1 MGGDREQQLGGTDV
15 KERSPAA
22 IMSRPFSLR
31 YREAEYLPPYDR
43 EVGDIDPPN
52 TRRVYDPTR
61 GGGDP
66 RDQGYHNDPL
76 PPTWIAI
83 RTKMVKNRWIY
94 IFQKLGDR
102 ITWYAEYRAT
112 GTGSYQLVDMQKAR
126 GKERY
131 ARPEPSKDSALALI
145 LPHTI
150 NGKRAYYAFY
160 ISGTR
165 LALQSIRKLETE
177 EYWKLL
183 RAVDLS
189 DPDVFG
195 MDNTQGRGFDPKPDQ
210 QAALD
215 IFDFVTVD
223 DHLQYGIS
231 LNRVMQQLR
240 DRAVS
245 WVSVTT
251 DMKDKTQ
258 IQRTQN
264 RLKKKMLAEAITA
277 IMAHDRGDK
286 LSLKDEFSQNGE
298 LLMYRFLSDY
308 DTKLTQK
315 LKDVDL
321 AARDLAAW
329 MDSKIMQFVNETYT
343 VLEDVDIIPFQTD
356 EFPAFLAACSQCLDR
371 LSETG
376 PGKVF
381 LQKIL
386 QDKTYF
392 LHPFLQEDGQPSGPK
407 FQAWRKGYAAG
418 FAIWKELLMVALE
431 ERRGGGPAVER
442 LIKSINN
449 LARVPLFKVE
459 FRTLTRLV
467 SIDEGVRVGRN
478 GRPTKI
484 RYTEITYQSEG
495 WRNWITADA
504 FTGLLTRVSAVVE
517 VINLGLALESLLEA
531 TGSEDKIWAAVGLVG
546 SALDTITAFGVL
558 MKMKEMTLRK
568 VSMVSAV
575 IDAVTAVRDAS
586 SMVNRGDYSAAVGYG
601 MVSGGS
607 ALIAIGCAV
616 GIAGAQTM
624 WAGVGIVLEVIG
636 AILVAAGWLL
646 SWLTSESDLEVF
658 VKHCVWG
665 ENYRSGSGSE
675 PWSDGKFADWNEER
689 PGGLDHQINALLNL
703 TASFTLFARNDDYG
717 KLGIHLGLMQ
727 SRSKLYIRFD
737 SVFNKRAH
745 QAELMVD
752 FQSRTMKQIRG
763 DRADLNLVEFAPDAV
778 SVKISPDPRFEMQ
791 QLQKCDCMVRL
802 DLYGD
807 GSHWI
812 PSSGAWVPFR
822 LRRLGEMITK
832 ERVKSSKY

>member
-1 MGGDREQQLGGTDV
+1 MGGEKDQNQGNTGV
-15 KERSPAA
+15 KEKAPVT
-22 IMSRPFSLR
+22 IMSRLFSLR
-31 YREAEYLPPYDR
+31 YRTAEYLPPYDR

-52 TRRVYDPTR
+52 TRRVYDPNNP
-61 GGGDP
+61 GDP
-66 RDQGYHNDPL
+66 RDGGYRNEPL
-76 PPTWIAI
+76 PPTWITI
-83 RTKMVKNRWIY
+83 KTKMVKSRWIY
-94 IFQKLGDR
+94 IFQKLGDK
-102 ITWYAEYRAT
+102 ITWYAEYRASD
-112 GTGSYQLVDMQKAR
+112 TGSYHPVDMKKAR
-126 GKERY
+126 DKERY
-131 ARPEPSKDSALALI
+131 ARPEPSKEPSFALT

-150 NGKRAYYAFY
+150 NGKRAYYTFY

-165 LALQSIRKLETE
+165 LALKSIKALETE

-183 RAVDLS
+183 RVIDLN
-189 DPDVFG
+189 DPKMFS
-195 MDNTQGRGFDPKPDQ
+195 MDNTQEKGFEPKPDQ
-210 QAALD
+210 QSALD

-223 DHLQYGIS
+223 DHLLYGIS

-251 DMKDKTQ
+251 DMKDKAQ

-264 RLKKKMLAEAITA
+264 RLKKKMLAEVITS

-298 LLMYRFLSDY
+298 ILMRRFLSDY
-308 DTKLTQK
+308 DAKITQK
-315 LKDVDL
+315 LKDVDIV
-321 AARDLAAW
+321 ARDLAAW
-329 MDSKIMQFVNETYT
+329 MDSKIMKFVNESYT
-343 VLEDVDIIPFQTD
+343 ILEDVDIVPFQTD
-356 EFPAFLAACSQCLDR
+356 DFPAFLAAYSQCIDR

-381 LQKIL
+381 LQKAL
-386 QDKTYF
+386 QDKAYF
-392 LHPFLQEDGQPSGPK
+392 LHPFLLEDGQPSGPK

-418 FAIWKELLMVALE
+418 FSVWKEILMVALE
-431 ERRGGGPAVER
+431 ERKGGGQAVEK
-442 LIKSINN
+442 LVKSINN

-459 FRTLTRLV
+459 FRTLTHLV
-467 SIDEGVRVGRN
+467 SVDEGVRVGRN
-478 GRPTKI
+478 GRQTKI
-484 RYTEITYQSEG
+484 RYTEITYQPDG
-495 WRNWITADA
+495 WRNWITADK
-504 FTGLLTRVSAVVE
+504 FTGFLTRVTVVVE
-517 VINLGLALESLLEA
+517 VLNLGLALEGLLEA
-531 TGSEDKIWAAVGLVG
+531 TGTEDKIWAAIGLVG
-546 SALDTITAFGVL
+546 SALDTVTAFGVL

-616 GIAGAQTM
+616 GIAGAHTM
-624 WAGVGIVLEVIG
+624 WAGVGVVLEVLG

-675 PWSDGKFADWNEER
+675 SWSDGKFADWNEDK
-689 PGGLDHQINALLNL
+689 PGGLDHQVNALLNL

-727 SRSKLYIRFD
+727 PRSKLYIRFD
-737 SVFNKRAH
+737 SIFNKKEH
-745 QAELMVD
+745 HAELMVD

-763 DRADLNLVEFAPDAV
+763 DSADLNLVEFAQDAV
-778 SVKISPDPRFEMQ
+778 SVKISPEPRFEMQ

-832 ERVKSSKY
+832 DRVRSSKY